1 MLFRWSIFI
10 TTKLLQLVSTT
21 FALLATT
28 PKRLAIPVWVSSA
41 TPCSTGRS
49 SPLLSGVSMNALQ
62 YRLEITNR
70 CLKMGFGCVSDKVPV
85 VIGLFTK
92 LLLTINAKYQ
102 KLHFKVEMIH
112 WCRIN
117 ESLQMYKIKHTIK
130 KNCQL
135 CFKLTYFS
143 LLFQHAF
150 CGIFQF
156 AECYRFSD
164 STVYE
169 IRSKYLSSYDIKK
182 KKKDSDWG
190 YFYSHTH
197 IKK

>member
-1 MLFRWSIFI
+1 MLP
-10 TTKLLQLVSTT
+10 LVSTT

-28 PKRLAIPVWVSSA
+28 PKRPAILEWASSA
-41 TPCSTGRS
+41 TLCSTGRS

-70 CLKMGFGCVSDKVPV
+70 CTKMGVGCVPAKVSV
-85 VIGLFTK
+85 LIGLFKKT
-92 LLLTINAKYQ
+92 LLTINAKCQ

-117 ESLQMYKIKHTIK
+117 ETLQMYKSEHTIN

-143 LLFQHAF
+143 LFSQHAF

-169 IRSKYLSSYDIKK
+169 IRSKYLSSYDILKK
-182 KKKDSDWG
+182 KKKIAIEVI
-190 YFYSHTH
+190 FIATH
-197 IKK
+197 REK